1 MIWTRDLN
9 IAISYGDGVYRIKFV
24 VNLMDDKS
32 LEYLQFLLKFH

>member
-1 MIWTRDLN
+1 MIWMRDLN
-9 IAISYGDGVYRIKFV
+9 IASMEMDVYRIKFV

>member
-1 MIWTRDLN
+1 MRDLN
-9 IAISYGDGVYRIKFV
+9 IANMEMDVYRIKFV